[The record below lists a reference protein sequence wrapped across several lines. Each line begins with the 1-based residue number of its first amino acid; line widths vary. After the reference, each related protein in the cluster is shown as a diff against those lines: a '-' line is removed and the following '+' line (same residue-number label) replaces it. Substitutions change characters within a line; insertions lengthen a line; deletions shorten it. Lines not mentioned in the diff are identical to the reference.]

1 VILVGIISA
10 QTIHIIQ
17 NFSMSH
23 YVDRKVKLKIVLT
36 KIGPSLLSGSFV
48 VLCSSVFLFG
58 GRVLYFQV
66 FATVIVTTI
75 VVGTFYNFTLLIC
88 LLATLSPNHQ

>member
-1 VILVGIISA
+1 MGVSQSITIVILVGIISA
-10 QTIHIIQ
+10 QIIHIIQ

-23 YVDRKVKLKIVLT
+23 YVDRKVKLKSVLK

-58 GRVLYFQV
+58 GKVLYF
-66 FATVIVTTI
+66 
-75 VVGTFYNFTLLIC
+75 
-88 LLATLSPNHQ
+88 